1 LSEDDTMSQLARNH
15 DDVLLNIPAEPA
27 PEPTPIPEP
36 AAHTDDDDEPGSEP
50 EPQAE
55 TEPTPKKRGGGP
67 KTQAGRDRCRWN
79 STKDSLRSR
88 VLTPQGLGDLSDEL
102 TEWLKAWL
110 KPTDK
115 LETWC
120 LEQMAMSGARAT
132 HAHQMMVAD
141 LERIVEDAETTW
153 DSDRYDYPKKLSF
166 RLSKDC
172 ERIAHALNQTK
183 EGSRVLYEAWDVLE
197 GILQTNGT
205 WTNVQRARA
214 FDLLGVAPE
223 FRDGYRR
230 LPPDADATVT
240 AELVRSEMDR
250 LRNRIDELSAK
261 DARIRD
267 CALHCMPLEEDPAA
281 RRHRRGYAE
290 AQRSMKQA
298 YAMFREIR
306 ASKGEGTAAMPAPG
320 PRPAKPKEPIPPRPY
335 APLAAIDSFG
345 RRIDPADIFTFLT
358 SRKREPESEP
368 TPARPAET
376 RPRPP
381 AAAGPAAA
389 APRPAVQ
396 PQAAAKVP
404 VPQAPA
410 RAVKTAAQEQKEKE
424 DETRKLKRQR
434 EKQARKA
441 ARRRR
446 R

>member
-1 LSEDDTMSQLARNH
+1 
-15 DDVLLNIPAEPA
+15 VLIP
-27 PEPTPIPEP
+27 
-36 AAHTDDDDEPGSEP
+36 
-50 EPQAE
+50 
-55 TEPTPKKRGGGP
+55 K
-67 KTQAGRDRCRWN
+67 
-79 STKDSLRSR
+79 
-88 VLTPQGLGDLSDEL
+88 GLGDLADEL

-110 KPTDK
+110 KPTDQ

-120 LEQMAMSGARAT
+120 LEQIAMAGARAT
-132 HAHQMMVAD
+132 HAQQMMLAD

-153 DSDRYDYPKKLSF
+153 DIDRYDYPKKLSF

-172 ERIAHALNQTK
+172 ERVAHALNQTK
-183 EGSRVLYEAWDVLE
+183 EGAKVLYEAWDVLE
-197 GILQTNGT
+197 GILETNGT
-205 WTNVQRARA
+205 WTDVQIARA

-223 FRDGYRR
+223 LRDGYRR
-230 LPPDADATVT
+230 LPPGADPTVM

-250 LRNRIDELSAK
+250 LRKRMDELSAK
-261 DARIRD
+261 DERVRD

-306 ASKGEGTAAMPAPG
+306 ASKAEGTAATPAPG

-345 RRIDPADIFTFLT
+345 KRIDPADLFTFLNL
-358 SRKREPESEP
+358 RKREPELAPEP
-368 TPARPAET
+368 APAPPATTP
-376 RPRPP
+376 PRPP
-381 AAAGPAAA
+381 AATGPAPA
-389 APRPAVQ
+389 APRPSAQ

-424 DETRKLKRQR
+424 DEARKAKRQR